1 VDVLIDKR
9 ELLEKARQRNLSLQ
23 MIEKD
28 YVLGWLLFGVSK
40 IPGLVFKGGTALSK
54 IYFPEIWRLSEDLDF
69 AFPEEELNHVLPQ
82 IEQALSQSEKASGI
96 KFRIKSQHLSP
107 LYLQLKI
114 QYDALLGRNWVK
126 LDVTKEGILD
136 TIRSRKL
143 KQTYSDY
150 PDFNLKV
157 ESLEEIFAEKLR
169 AVIERMK
176 CRDYYDVWQLLKL
189 KPNPKKTRGLFFK
202 KCEVKQI
209 NFERTAQFF
218 PPDLQD
224 VLRSYW
230 ERELGRLVRPLP
242 DLDAVLVEMRRGVDF
257 LKDKNRE
264 VP

>member
-23 MIEKD
+23 MVEKD

-69 AFPEEELNHVLPQ
+69 AFPKEDLNNILPQ
-82 IEQALSQSEKASGI
+82 IEQALSQSERASGV
-96 KFRIKSQHLSP
+96 KFKIKSQHLNP

-143 KQTYSDY
+143 KQNYSDY
-150 PDFNLKV
+150 PKFSLKV

-169 AVIERMK
+169 ALIERSK

-189 KPNPKKTRGLFFK
+189 KPNPKKTRSLFIK

-209 NFERTAQFF
+209 KFKRTAQFF
-218 PPDLQD
+218 PPDLQEI
-224 VLRSYW
+224 LKPYW

-242 DLDAVLVEMRRGVDF
+242 DLDAVLVEMRKGLDF
-257 LKDKNRE
+257 LRD
-264 VP
+264 

>member
-9 ELLEKARQRNLSLQ
+9 ELLERARQRSLSLQ

-28 YVLGWLLFGVSK
+28 YVLGWLLFGVSR

-69 AFPEEELNHVLPQ
+69 AFPGEDLKSILPQ
-82 IEQALSQSEKASGI
+82 IEQALSQAERKGGI
-96 KFRIKSQHLSP
+96 KFRIKSRHLNP

-126 LDVTKEGILD
+126 LDVTKEGVLD
-136 TIRSRKL
+136 TVGSRKL
-143 KQTYSDY
+143 KQSYSDY
-150 PDFNLKV
+150 PNIKLKV

-169 AVIERMK
+169 ALIERSK

-189 KPNPKKTRGLFFK
+189 KPDRKKTKSLFFK

-209 NFERTAQFF
+209 KFRGPAQFF
-218 PPDLQD
+218 PADLRE
-224 VLRSYW
+224 VLAPYW

-242 DLDAVLVEMRRGVDF
+242 DLDQVLKDMRRRLDF
-257 LKDKNRE
+257 LKR
-264 VP
+264 

>member
-1 VDVLIDKR
+1 MIDKR

-40 IPGLVFKGGTALSK
+40 IPNLVFKGGTALSK

-69 AFPEEELNHVLPQ
+69 ALPEEDLNNVLPQ
-82 IEQALSQSEKASGI
+82 IEQVLSQSERASAI
-96 KFRIKSQHLSP
+96 KFRIKSQHLNP

-126 LDVTKEGILD
+126 LDVTKEGVLD
-136 TIRSRKL
+136 TVRSRKL

-169 AVIERMK
+169 ALIERSK
-176 CRDYYDVWQLLKL
+176 CRDYYDVWQLLRL
-189 KPNPKKTRGLFFK
+189 KPDPKKTRSLFFK
-202 KCEVKQI
+202 KCELKEI
-209 NFERTAQFF
+209 KFEGLVQFF
-218 PPDLQD
+218 PPDLREI
-224 VLRSYW
+224 LRPYW
-230 ERELGRLVRPLP
+230 ERELGRLVHPLP
-242 DLDAVLVEMRRGVDF
+242 ELDQVLREMKEKLDF
-257 LKDKNRE
+257 LKRRN
-264 VP
+264 

>member
-1 VDVLIDKR
+1 MIDKR

-69 AFPEEELNHVLPQ
+69 AFPEEELNYILPQ
-82 IEQALSQSEKASGI
+82 IEQALSQSERASGI
-96 KFRIKSQHLSP
+96 KFKIKSQHLNP

-126 LDVTKEGILD
+126 LDVTKEGVLD
-136 TIRSRKL
+136 TIRLRKL

-150 PDFNLKV
+150 PNFNLKV

-169 AVIERMK
+169 ALIERNK

-189 KPNPKKTRGLFFK
+189 KPNPKKTKSLFFK
-202 KCEVKQI
+202 KCEIKHI
-209 NFERTAQFF
+209 KFERTAQFF
-218 PPDLQD
+218 PPDLQE
-224 VLRSYW
+224 VLRPYW

-242 DLDAVLVEMRRGVDF
+242 ELDAVLVEMRKGLGF
-257 LKDKNRE
+257 LKD
-264 VP
+264 

>member
-28 YVLGWLLFGVSK
+28 YVLGWLLFSVSK

-69 AFPEEELNHVLPQ
+69 AFSEEELNHILPR
-82 IEQALSQSEKASGI
+82 IEQALSQSERASGI
-96 KFRIKSQHLSP
+96 KFRIKSQHLNP

-136 TIRSRKL
+136 AIRSRKL

-169 AVIERMK
+169 ALIERNK

-189 KPNPKKTRGLFFK
+189 KPNPKKTRSLFFK
-202 KCEVKQI
+202 KCEIKQI
-209 NFERTAQFF
+209 KFERTVQFF
-218 PPDLQD
+218 PADSPEI
-224 VLRSYW
+224 LRPYW

-242 DLDAVLVEMRRGVDF
+242 DLDAVLVEMRKRLNFV
-257 LKDKNRE
+257 KR
-264 VP
+264 

>member
-69 AFPEEELNHVLPQ
+69 AFLEEDLSNILPQ
-82 IEQALSQSEKASGI
+82 IEQALSPSERASGI
-96 KFRIKSQHLSP
+96 KFRIKSQYLNP

-126 LDVTKEGILD
+126 LDATKEAILD

-169 AVIERMK
+169 AVIERSK

-189 KPNPKKTRGLFFK
+189 KPNPKKDQK
-202 KCEVKQI
+202 
-209 NFERTAQFF
+209 
-218 PPDLQD
+218 
-224 VLRSYW
+224 
-230 ERELGRLVRPLP
+230 LV
-242 DLDAVLVEMRRGVDF
+242 F
-257 LKDKNRE
+257 
-264 VP
+264 